1 MRPIHPILALAGAAV
16 VLATGYAWGS
26 AAAADTANPFINTKV
41 LATSGVKFV
50 EGPDADPPPW
60 PSNAPKAPPASPASD
75 TAAAQ
80 PSVVP
85 ALVSVSTAQP
95 ETQRV
100 TPAQATAMAMNTT
113 VPSSAL
119 SPVSRPPVD
128 PTVSMEPSL
137 QQQPV
142 SSAVPDDTRFLRQRP
157 RRVLQKEVTFA
168 TTHEGQPVTIIW
180 NN

>member
-1 MRPIHPILALAGAAV
+1 MRPIHPFLALAGAAA
-16 VLATGYAWGS
+16 VLATGYAWGN
-26 AAAADTANPFINTKV
+26 AAAADTANPFINTRV
-41 LATSGVKFV
+41 LATSGVKYV

-60 PSNAPKAPPASPASD
+60 PANAPTAPPSRPASD

-80 PSVVP
+80 PGMVP
-85 ALVSVSTAQP
+85 ALVSSSTAQP

-100 TPAQATAMAMNTT
+100 TPQQATAMAMNTT
-113 VPSSAL
+113 APSSAL
-119 SPVSRPPVD
+119 SPVSRPLID
-128 PTVSMEPSL
+128 PTVSMEPAL
-137 QQQPV
+137 Q
-142 SSAVPDDTRFLRQRP
+142 SASAMMADDQRLQRLRP